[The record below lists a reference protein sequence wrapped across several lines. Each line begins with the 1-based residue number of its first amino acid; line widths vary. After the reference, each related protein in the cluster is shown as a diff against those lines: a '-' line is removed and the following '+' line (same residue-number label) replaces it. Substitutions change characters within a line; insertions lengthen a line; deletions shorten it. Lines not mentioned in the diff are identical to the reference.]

1 MNIYFAGS
9 IRGEEPDR
17 VWFRTLIG
25 RIGRHGRVL
34 TEHSF
39 GYSPEDE
46 ARFDD
51 QWIYETDM
59 GWLREADAVVAEV
72 TAPSFG
78 VGYEIAKAEEWG
90 KPVLLLYRLRED
102 RKPSAMLHGNRGL
115 PMVKFTDE
123 MEALNAVDRFLQQV
137 KGQSPHTPALK

>member
-1 MNIYFAGS
+1 VNIYFAGS
-9 IRGEEPDR
+9 IRGEAPDR
-17 VWFRTLIG
+17 AWFQALIG

-46 ARFDD
+46 AQFDD
-51 QWIYETDM
+51 NWIYKTDM
-59 GWLREADAVVAEV
+59 GWLRQADALVAEV

-90 KPVLLLYRLRED
+90 KPVLLLYRLREG
-102 RKPSAMLHGNRGL
+102 RKPSAMLHGNKGL
-115 PMVKFTDE
+115 EMVKFTDE
-123 MEALNAVDRFLQQV
+123 AEALDAVDRFLAQLT
-137 KGQSPHTPALK
+137 GLARDA

>member
-1 MNIYFAGS
+1 VNIYFAGS
-9 IRGEEPDR
+9 IRGEAPDSA
-17 VWFRTLIG
+17 WFRTLIG
-25 RIGRHGRVL
+25 RMGRHGRVL

-51 QWIYETDM
+51 HWIYETDM
-59 GWLREADAVVAEV
+59 GRLRDADALVAEV
-72 TAPSFG
+72 TAPSLG

-90 KPVLLLYRLRED
+90 KPVLLLYRLRD
-102 RKPSAMLHGNRGL
+102 GRRPSAMLHGNARL

-123 MEALNAVDRFLQQV
+123 AEALDAVDAFL
-137 KGQSPHTPALK
+137 GRLTGGARGA

>member
-9 IRGEEPDR
+9 IRGEAPDR
-17 VWFRTLIG
+17 AWFSVLIG

-46 ARFDD
+46 VRFDD
-51 QWIYETDM
+51 SWIYETDM
-59 GWLREADAVVAEV
+59 GWLREADALVAEV

-90 KPVLLLYRLRED
+90 KPVLLLYRLREG
-102 RKPSAMLHGNRGL
+102 RKPSAMLQGNRGL
-115 PMVKFTDE
+115 EMVKFTDE
-123 MEALNAVDRFLQQV
+123 ADALDAVDRFL
-137 KGQSPHTPALK
+137 GQLTRGP

>member
-9 IRGEEPDR
+9 IRGEAPDR
-17 VWFRTLIG
+17 AWFRTLIVHMG
-25 RIGRHGRVL
+25 HHGRVL

-39 GYSPEDE
+39 EYSPEDE

-59 GWLREADAVVAEV
+59 GWLREADALVAEV

-115 PMVKFTDE
+115 QMVKFRDE
-123 MEALNAVDRFLQQV
+123 VEALNAVDRFLEQLT
-137 KGQSPHTPALK
+137 GGARGA

>member
-1 MNIYFAGS
+1 VNIYFAGS
-9 IRGEEPDR
+9 IRGEAPDR
-17 VWFRTLIG
+17 AWFRTLIVYMG
-25 RIGRHGRVL
+25 HHGRVL

-51 QWIYETDM
+51 QWIYDTDM
-59 GWLREADAVVAEV
+59 GWLREADALVAEV

-115 PMVKFTDE
+115 QMVKFRDE
-123 MEALNAVDRFLQQV
+123 VEALNAVDRFLEQLR
-137 KGQSPHTPALK
+137 GGARGA

>member
-9 IRGEEPDR
+9 IRGEAPDR
-17 VWFRTLIG
+17 AWFKTLIG
-25 RIGRHGRVL
+25 HIGRHGRVL

-39 GYSPEDE
+39 GYSPQDE

-59 GWLREADAVVAEV
+59 GWLREADVLVAEV

-90 KPVLLLYRLRED
+90 KPVLLLYRLRD
-102 RKPSAMLHGNRGL
+102 GRKPSAMLHGNRVL
-115 PMVKFTDE
+115 QMVKFTDE
-123 MEALNAVDRFLQQV
+123 GEALDAVDRFL
-137 KGQSPHTPALK
+137 GQLTGEARGA